1 MDEALKKKYNYW
13 QWRTI
18 IVLMIGYALYYFVR
32 KNLSIAMPALEAELG
47 LTKTQLGLFLT
58 LNGIIYGL
66 SRFVNGL
73 LADRFSRK
81 KIMATG
87 LFLSAMVSILIGL
100 SPKMNGV
107 FNFLDADGKA
117 TIGLV
122 YFIGTL
128 WVING
133 YLQGMGVPP
142 CGSLMAHWIK
152 PSELATKQ
160 SIWNTSHSIGAGLVA
175 ALCGFIL
182 KHFTYSAWQWCFF
195 VPALFAIFGVAVI
208 LLGLKDTPES
218 VGLPEASDL
227 EAMEKAEKEGKAV
240 DMSKMEN
247 IKEEDDQV
255 TAVAFKKFLRKLVF
269 GNPIIWILALANF
282 CVYVIRLTILD
293 WGTSFLTQYKGMDI
307 GTAGSVVATSEI
319 VGGIIGMLVAGWA
332 TDKFFGSR
340 AHRTCLIGTLGATL
354 SFLIFWRV
362 SNIYVAIVFL
372 VLSSFFIYMPQA
384 LLGIAA
390 SNQATKRAAASANGV
405 LGVFG
410 YMSQIVSGIIF
421 GTLADTAG
429 GWDSVFTVAVIVGFI
444 GVLITATLWKVPATG
459 YAKAEKVMEEV
470 NAELEEKKN
479 SN

>member
-1 MDEALKKKYNYW
+1 MDQSLKQKYSYW

-32 KNLSIAMPALEAELG
+32 KNLSIAMPALESELG
-47 LTKTQLGLFLT
+47 LSKAQLGLFLT

-81 KIMATG
+81 KIMAAG
-87 LFLSAMVSILIGL
+87 LFLSAMVSIIIGM

-107 FNFLDADGKA
+107 LNLLDSDGKA

-122 YFIGTL
+122 YLIGCL
-128 WVING
+128 WVMNC
-133 YLQGMGVPP
+133 YFQGMGVPP

-175 ALCGFIL
+175 AICGWIL
-182 KHFTYSAWQWCFF
+182 EKFTYSAWQWCFF
-195 VPALFAIFGVAVI
+195 VPAIMAIFGVVII

-227 EAMEKAEKEGKAV
+227 EAMEKAEKEGRTF
-240 DMSKMEN
+240 DQSKIEN
-247 IKEEDDQV
+247 VKEEDDAV
-255 TAVAFKKFLRKLVF
+255 TAAAFKKFLKKLVF

-282 CVYVIRLTILD
+282 CIYVIRLTILD
-293 WGTSFLTQYKGMDI
+293 WGTSFLTQFKGMDI
-307 GTAGSVVATSEI
+307 GAAGSVVASSEI
-319 VGGIIGMLVAGWA
+319 IGGIIGMLVAGWA

-354 SFLIFWRV
+354 SFLIFWKAANV
-362 SNIYVAIVFL
+362 NVAIIFL

-390 SNQATKRAAASANGV
+390 SNQATKRAAASANGI
-405 LGVFG
+405 LGIFG
-410 YMSQIVSGIIF
+410 YLSQIVSGIVF
-421 GTLADTAG
+421 GAMADTAG
-429 GWDSVFTVAVIVGFI
+429 GWNSVFTVAVAVGFV
-444 GVLITATLWKVPATG
+444 GVLITAVLWNVPADG
-459 YAKAEKVMEEV
+459 YAKAEKVMAEV
-470 NAELEEKKN
+470 KEELEKK
-479 SN
+479 

>member
-1 MDEALKKKYNYW
+1 MDQSLKQKYSYW

-32 KNLSIAMPALEAELG
+32 KNLSIAMPALESELG
-47 LTKTQLGLFLT
+47 LSKAQLGLFLT

-81 KIMATG
+81 KIMAAG
-87 LFLSAMVSILIGL
+87 LFLSAMVSIIIGM

-107 FNFLDADGKA
+107 LNLLDSDGKA

-122 YFIGTL
+122 YLIGCL
-128 WVING
+128 WVMNG
-133 YLQGMGVPP
+133 YFQGMGVPP

-175 ALCGFIL
+175 AICGWIL
-182 KHFTYSAWQWCFF
+182 EKFTYSAWQWCFF
-195 VPALFAIFGVAVI
+195 VPAIMAIFGVVII

-227 EAMEKAEKEGKAV
+227 EAMEKAEKEGRTF
-240 DMSKMEN
+240 DQSKIEN
-247 IKEEDDQV
+247 VKEEDDAV
-255 TAVAFKKFLRKLVF
+255 TAAAFKKFLKKLVF

-282 CVYVIRLTILD
+282 CIYVIRLTILD
-293 WGTSFLTQYKGMDI
+293 WGTSFLTQFKGMDI
-307 GTAGSVVATSEI
+307 GAAGSVVASSEI
-319 VGGIIGMLVAGWA
+319 IGGIIGMLVAGWA

-354 SFLIFWRV
+354 SFLIFWKAANV
-362 SNIYVAIVFL
+362 NVAIIFL

-390 SNQATKRAAASANGV
+390 SNQATKRAAASANGI
-405 LGVFG
+405 LGIFG
-410 YMSQIVSGIIF
+410 YLSQIVSGIVF
-421 GTLADTAG
+421 GAMADTAG
-429 GWDSVFTVAVIVGFI
+429 GWNSVFTVAVAVGFV
-444 GVLITATLWKVPATG
+444 GVLITAVLWNVPADG
-459 YAKAEKVMEEV
+459 YAKAEKVMAEV
-470 NAELEEKKN
+470 KEELEKK
-479 SN
+479 